1 MVAKLAAAF
10 TAQDTDPHH
19 LIRLVGQ
26 TLHAT
31 WCELTIGNR
40 KYEWSDPAHRTA
52 ERVHCPLSS
61 DPEIAIAI
69 APPSA
74 MLTARQWQ
82 PLLVLLE
89 PLVFAEATENAQ
101 RLRNDAVRRLDDA
114 RWRASI
120 DMAQERR
127 RLERD
132 LHDGAQHHLVALQM
146 AVAMA
151 EHRHDEPGEEERR
164 EAALSQLESVEHV
177 LLSTARGVLPRALAN
192 DGLNGALRAL
202 IEPSLSVESDLPRLM
217 PAVESAL
224 YFIALEAVSNAQ
236 KHAPGAEIAIDA
248 RMRGDRVTLSI
259 SDDGPGFVVD
269 EDGVGGLSHLAN
281 RLESINGKVNV
292 RSAPGEGT
300 RVTASIRY

>member
-1 MVAKLAAAF
+1 MARLATAF
-10 TAQDTDPHH
+10 TANDTDPHD
-19 LIRLVGQ
+19 LIRLVGH
-26 TLHAT
+26 TLRAG

-40 KYEWSDPAHRTA
+40 KYEWSDPGARAT
-52 ERVHCPLSS
+52 ERVHCVLNS

-74 MLTARQWQ
+74 MLTAQQWQ

-89 PLVFAEATENAQ
+89 PLVFAEATESAQ

-120 DMAQERR
+120 DMAVERR

-164 EAALSQLESVEHV
+164 ESARSQLESVERV

-192 DGLNGALRAL
+192 DGLNGALQSL
-202 IEPSLSVESDLPRLM
+202 TEPLLSVNSDLPRLM

-236 KHAPGAEIAIDA
+236 KHAAGARINIDA
-248 RMRGDRVTLSI
+248 RMRGGHVTLSI
-259 SDDGPGFVVD
+259 SDDGPGFIVD
-269 EDGVGGLSHLAN
+269 EDGVGGLSHLAH
-281 RLESINGKVNV
+281 RLEAINGEVTV
-292 RSAPGEGT
+292 ESVLGEGT
-300 RVTASIRY
+300 RVTASVLY